1 MIFSKHE
8 GKRTTLNYQ
17 WWLAPSVVAATTC
30 SLIPFVLLAPGA
42 AQNLNKNMN
51 KSTELR
57 RASEAYIPQSEISE
71 AQSVHAFGYLRSGFS
86 PAPEAG
92 VQLLET
98 IFNRVMNIPQVA
110 LTKSTNSQ
118 IIAQN
123 LKQQNSINEKTNYS
137 LAIRP
142 KETGKVFA
150 APPPSLQI
158 AQALPEPKPVAA
170 PMSAPS
176 AARQTIAAKAESADM
191 ASTEQ
196 WRGSA
201 KIKNE
206 ASNLLLADAPA
217 KPGVWEDAANNWS
230 ANRRALMAPSSR
242 GAMLSQASNN
252 APSLQGASADG
263 FGAPGFAAGGL
274 GSSTTMM
281 GKGSQVTDNLFS
293 EEAQSS
299 TRSKPLPLATSVN
312 KLYGL
317 GKRLDEVQA
326 MAQNGKLS
334 ELKTNARSKKDWNS
348 APREIAIMDDRPVVR
363 DFREAPEQ
371 IADKESSKKKIAL
384 NSDTSTSVNG
394 ILSNK
399 SRSRAYL
406 DTDSLSAG
414 KDKVAMLP
422 PNVVTGIPLGNV
434 TLGKSETQVVSS
446 IGQIGKLKQH
456 KVKNWTVYSWS
467 KKNSDGREAL
477 QLYFRR
483 GTLEAIRIFD
493 SSLIGT
499 DFGVSP
505 GDKLENVKE
514 KFGEP
519 AFLLPEPGGS
529 SKNYIYPIS
538 QVGFQL
544 ARAAE
549 SSPQVVSVLIF
560 SVK

>member
-8 GKRTTLNYQ
+8 GKRNRSSNCNWML
-17 WWLAPSVVAATTC
+17 PSAVALTTC
-30 SLIPFVLLAPGA
+30 SLLPFVLLSPGD
-42 AQNLNKNMN
+42 AQNLNTAKNRSIR
-51 KSTELR
+51 STDAYMQQQPADL
-57 RASEAYIPQSEISE
+57 SETRSMQ
-71 AQSVHAFGYLRSGFS
+71 AFGYVRAGHGYL

-123 LKQQNSINEKTNYS
+123 LKQQNSLNEKTNYS

-158 AQALPEPKPVAA
+158 AQALPESKL
-170 PMSAPS
+170 MNQAPS
-176 AARQTIAAKAESADM
+176 AAPSLNMRQSAKSEMAAEGFAA
-191 ASTEQ
+191 TEQ

-201 KIKNE
+201 KIKPD
-206 ASNLLLADAPA
+206 AGNLLLADAPA
-217 KPGVWEDAANNWS
+217 KPGVWEESTNFPAS
-230 ANRRALMAPSSR
+230 VSSPRKNSMGYQR
-242 GAMLSQASNN
+242 GAMLSQAS
-252 APSLQGASADG
+252 SSSSTSAYG
-263 FGAPGFAAGGL
+263 GTAPGGAGALSDSLLGDAGDAAGGAP
-274 GSSTTMM
+274 T
-281 GKGSQVTDNLFS
+281 QRRV
-293 EEAQSS
+293 
-299 TRSKPLPLATSVN
+299 LPLATSVN

-317 GKRLDEVQA
+317 GKRLDEVQSL
-326 MAQNGKLS
+326 AQNANRVA
-334 ELKTNARSKKDWNS
+334 ELKTTKNKMDS
-348 APREIAIMDDRPVVR
+348 REIAILDEKPVVR

-371 IADKESSKKKIAL
+371 QAYGEKESSKKRIAL
-384 NSDTSTSVNG
+384 NSELSSVNG
-394 ILSNK
+394 TLS
-399 SRSRAYL
+399 SRARAKYS
-406 DTDSLSAG
+406 DSDSLSAG

-434 TLGKSETQVVSS
+434 TLGKSEPQVVSS
-446 IGQIGKLKQH
+446 IGQIGKLRQH

-467 KKNSDGREAL
+467 KKHSDGKEAL
-477 QLYFRR
+477 QLYFRK

-514 KFGEP
+514 RFGEP

-544 ARAAE
+544 ARTAE